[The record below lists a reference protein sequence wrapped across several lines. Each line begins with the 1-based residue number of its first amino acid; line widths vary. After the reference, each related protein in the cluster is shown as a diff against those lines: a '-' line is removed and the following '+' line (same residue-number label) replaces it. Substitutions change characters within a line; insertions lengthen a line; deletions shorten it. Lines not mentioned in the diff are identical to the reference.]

1 MAKQKIMI
9 VDDTEGIRRGLS
21 LLLRAHG
28 FEPISASSGTEA
40 LDLLETTLPDLMI
53 LDLSMPD
60 TDGLML
66 MEQIRE
72 WPDLNG
78 MPILVYSAVSD
89 DATKQRARRLGAV
102 EFIEKGSTQWEDL
115 AERILWHLAQHAP
128 PAATM
133 QKDVDVAVNEESPRF
148 YAS

>member
-40 LDLLETTLPDLMI
+40 LDLLEKGIPDLMI

-72 WPDLNG
+72 WPDLNA

-89 DATKQRARRLGAV
+89 EATKRRARQLGAV

-115 AERILWHLAQHAP
+115 AERILWHLSQHTG
-128 PAATM
+128 ATM
-133 QKDVDVAVNEESPRF
+133 QKDVDVAVSEESPRF
-148 YAS
+148 YAT